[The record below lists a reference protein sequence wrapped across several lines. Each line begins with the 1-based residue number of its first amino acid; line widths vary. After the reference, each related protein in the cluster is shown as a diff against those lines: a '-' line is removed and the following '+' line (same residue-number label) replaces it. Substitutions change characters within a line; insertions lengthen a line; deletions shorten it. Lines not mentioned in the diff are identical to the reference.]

1 MIVILNVQFQFQ
13 NRKYSRLKWFKCG
26 KKGYG
31 LKALERVAKGHFI
44 IEYVGEV
51 IGQYYSSFLLSL
63 YRCNTFTYY
72 FILM

>member
-1 MIVILNVQFQFQ
+1 
-13 NRKYSRLKWFKCG
+13 LKWFKCG

-51 IGQYYSSFLLSL
+51 MGTILFFLLIIS
-63 YRCNTFTYY
+63 
-72 FILM
+72 IPM